1 MEWLKELLKN
11 KGIEVPEEVFAD
23 VQKELPKHLIP
34 KSEYNA
40 KLEEIKGLNAQISER
55 DGQLEKLGKSVG
67 DSEGLKK
74 QIEQLQEENK
84 TSKESFEKQIAD
96 IKKTAAIENEILK
109 ANAVDVDMVKVKL
122 NLDDVKIDEKGSV
135 SGLSEQLETVKKDF
149 GFLFQKQSYSPAD
162 GKDPETVSD
171 LRGAIAERIQNNS

>member
-1 MEWLKELLKN
+1 MEWLKGLLKD
-11 KGIEVPEEVFAD
+11 KGIDVPDEVMAD

-40 KLEEIKGLNAQISER
+40 KLDEIKGLNAQIKER
-55 DGQLEKLGKSVG
+55 DSQLDELSKSVG
-67 DSEGLKK
+67 TNEELKQ
-74 QIEQLQEENK
+74 QIENLQKENK
-84 TSKESFEKQIAD
+84 SSKENFEKQIAD

-122 NLDDVKIDEKGSV
+122 NLDDIKVDDSGSI
-135 SGLSEQLETVKKDF
+135 SGLSEQIESMKKDY
-149 GFLFQKQSYSPAD
+149 GFLFNRQSYHPAD
-162 GKDPETVSD
+162 GKDPNTVSD

>member
-34 KSEYNA
+34 KGEYNA

-67 DSEGLKK
+67 DSEELKK
-74 QIEQLQEENK
+74 QIEQLQDENK
-84 TSKESFEKQIAD
+84 TSKEDFEKQIAD

-149 GFLFQKQSYSPAD
+149 GFLFQKPSYKPAG
-162 GKDPETVSD
+162 GKDPDTVSD